1 VRGVCREL
9 TAGQSVWLPLWRV
22 MLITRNDL
30 QLQFPRDTVDGEEA
44 PMSMSM
50 ASLKRS
56 DEVEVVVVVRRVWGQ
71 RK

>member
-1 VRGVCREL
+1 
-9 TAGQSVWLPLWRV
+9 

-71 RK
+71 RKWKAQQEQVAVVKYSQ